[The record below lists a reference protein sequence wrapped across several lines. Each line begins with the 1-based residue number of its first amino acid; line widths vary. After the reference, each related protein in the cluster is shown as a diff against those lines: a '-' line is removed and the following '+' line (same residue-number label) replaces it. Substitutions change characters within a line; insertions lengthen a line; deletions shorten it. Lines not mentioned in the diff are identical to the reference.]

1 MRKTSNPSRNQR
13 GFTLIELLVVI
24 AIIGMLVA
32 LLLPAVQ
39 AAREAARRAQCV
51 NNLKQLAL
59 GLLNYHDSQGGF
71 PLGGCATPAYTTPN
85 WISNGNSWLVS
96 LLPYIEQ
103 EQLYNTYNVGMN
115 TLNLANLT
123 ANAAG
128 VSALWCPSDATVSRA
143 AVLPSTS
150 VYFPWEAANYP
161 NPVTVQFSSYGACTG
176 SWFAVAY
183 WVDAVNQSNNGLV
196 FIDSHRQFADV
207 TDGTSSTMLLGER
220 AHGMLSRD
228 VRDTWDWQFAV
239 SRVLFTT
246 EWPPNPQRVLADLSV
261 NIGNILNSSPSIY
274 KISVS
279 SFHPGGCNFAFVDGS
294 VHFIKDSVDC
304 WPIDP
309 TTGQPLSLA
318 YDANNVPFL
327 TPGAKVGIYQALATC
342 SGAEVIDGGQY

>member
-1 MRKTSNPSRNQR
+1 MRAISNSSRPRR

-24 AIIGMLVA
+24 AIIGVLIA

-39 AAREAARRAQCV
+39 MAREAMRRAQCA

-85 WISNGNSWLVS
+85 WTSNGNSWLVS

-103 EQLYNTYNVGMN
+103 EQLYNSYNVGMN

-123 ANAAG
+123 ANATG
-128 VSALWCPSDATVSRA
+128 INTLWCPSDWRVSLAAT
-143 AVLPSTS
+143 LPSTS
-150 VYFPWEAANYP
+150 VYFPWEAASYP
-161 NPVTVQFSSYGACTG
+161 DSVKVQFSSYGASTG

-196 FIDSHRQFADV
+196 FVDSHRQIADV
-207 TDGTSSTMLLGER
+207 TDGTSDTIVLGER
-220 AHGMLSRD
+220 GHGVLSQA
-228 VRDTWDWQFAV
+228 VRNTWDWQFAV

-246 EWPPNPQRVLADLSV
+246 EWPLNPQRVLPDLRV
-261 NIGNILNSSPSIY
+261 NIGNILNFSPSI
-274 KISVS
+274 SMLSAS

-294 VHFIKDSVDC
+294 VHFVKDSVDS
-304 WPIDP
+304 WPIDVN
-309 TTGQPLSLA
+309 TGQPTSLT
-318 YDANNVPFL
+318 YDASGVPFVL
-327 TPGAKVGIYQALATC
+327 PGAKVGVYQALATI
-342 SGAEVIDGGQY
+342 SGAEVISGGQY